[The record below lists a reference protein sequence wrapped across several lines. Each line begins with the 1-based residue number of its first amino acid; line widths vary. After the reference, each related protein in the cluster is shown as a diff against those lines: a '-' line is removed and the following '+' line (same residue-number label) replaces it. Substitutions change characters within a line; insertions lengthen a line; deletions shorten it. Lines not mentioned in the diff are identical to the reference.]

1 MTADRPTSDSEPNAP
16 LFPGA
21 PSSGATGQVDGDTS
35 RITRLDYG
43 RHVRVLL
50 VEADSEVAEAFVQA
64 GHESVL
70 DVRVE
75 VVDDPGA
82 AIARLER
89 SNAQRRR
96 KPLPDIIVTSVA
108 VPEAHRLL
116 EMLQDD
122 SQFDGIPV
130 LVLAPSA
137 SAQAERRS
145 FALGAVA
152 HLVAPTRDYE
162 RVALMHALPDF
173 IPRAR
178 AAHAH
183 LESHRR

>member
-1 MTADRPTSDSEPNAP
+1 MTVDRSGPNEDTDSSPVARSASADAVDAGQD
-16 LFPGA
+16 GA
-21 PSSGATGQVDGDTS
+21 RV
-35 RITRLDYG
+35 TRLDYG
-43 RHVRVLL
+43 RHIRVLL
-50 VEADSEVAEAFVQA
+50 VESDPEVAASFTRA

-75 VVDDPGA
+75 IAEDPEA
-82 AIARLER
+82 TIARLER
-89 SNAQRRR
+89 SIAQLRR
-96 KPLPDIIVTSVA
+96 KPLPDIVVVSIETS
-108 VPEAHRLL
+108 EAHRLL

-122 SQFDGIPV
+122 SRFDGLPV

-137 SAQAERRS
+137 SSQAERRS

-178 AAHAH
+178 AAHAQ